1 MLFALYEKIALEVNF
16 MAQYQIFSD
25 SSCDLSTELR
35 KANNIEYF
43 YFGLVVDGVE
53 YKADLDWV
61 EYSQEEFYGWL
72 SAGKKVK
79 TTQVSMEE
87 VMNKVRPYFKKGI
100 DVIYIGCSSALTGSM
115 NLFELA
121 KKELLEEF
129 PDRKMIGVDSLTAAC
144 TLGMLV
150 VDAARQQQAGASIEE
165 LEKWV
170 YDNRFFY
177 NQFATVDTLSYLKA
191 AGRIKGTAAFFGNI
205 IGVKPIFISDRK
217 GNNFTINK
225 VKGTKASLNELFEG
239 VKNAFVPGETKEIYV
254 GHGNVIDRAELLK
267 KRIEEE
273 LKVPVRIEVIGPIV
287 GTTCGPGVIATFCRG
302 KEVTRYE
309 GDGIKE

>member
-1 MLFALYEKIALEVNF
+1 
-16 MAQYQIFSD
+16 MAKYQIFTD
-25 SSCDLSTELR
+25 SSCDLCTETR
-35 KANNIEYF
+35 KVNNIAYF
-43 YFGLVVDGVE
+43 YFGLVVDGKE
-53 YKADLDWV
+53 YPADLDWKA
-61 EYSQEEFYGWL
+61 YSPEEFYGWL

-87 VMNKVRPYFKKGI
+87 VMNKVRPYFEKGI

-239 VKNAFVPGETKEIYV
+239 VKNAFVPGEAKEIYV

-302 KEVTRYE
+302 QEVTRYE

>member
-1 MLFALYEKIALEVNF
+1 
-16 MAQYQIFSD
+16 MAKYQIFTD

-35 KANNIEYF
+35 KANNVEYF

-53 YKADLDWV
+53 YKADLDWQ

-87 VMNKVRPYFKKGI
+87 VLLKVRPYFEKGI
-100 DVIYIGCSSALTGSM
+100 DIIYIGCSSALTGSM

-121 KKELLEEF
+121 KQQLMEEF
-129 PDRKMIGVDSLTAAC
+129 PDRKMIGVDSLAASC
-144 TLGMLV
+144 TLGMMIL
-150 VDAARQQQAGASIEE
+150 DAAKEQQKGASIEE

-177 NQFATVDTLSYLKA
+177 NQFATVDTLTYLKA

-205 IGVKPIFISDRK
+205 IGIKPIFISDRK
-217 GNNFTINK
+217 GNNLTINK
-225 VKGTKASLNELFEG
+225 VKGTKASLNELFED
-239 VKNAFVPGETKEIYV
+239 VKNAVVPGVTEEIFI
-254 GHGNVIDRAELLK
+254 GQGMAQERAELLK
-267 KRIEEE
+267 KRVEEE
-273 LKVPVRIEVIGPIV
+273 LNIKATVQWIGPIV
-287 GTTCGPGVIATFCRG
+287 GTTCGPGVIATFCKG

-309 GDGIKE
+309 GDGVQQ

>member
-1 MLFALYEKIALEVNF
+1 
-16 MAQYQIFSD
+16 MAKYQIFTD
-25 SSCDLSTELR
+25 SSSDLTPELR
-35 KANNIEYF
+35 KQHNLEYF

-53 YKADLDWV
+53 YRADIDWKD
-61 EYSQEEFYGWL
+61 YSCEEFYGWL
-72 SAGKKVK
+72 KQGKKVK
-79 TTQVSMEE
+79 TTQVSLEE
-87 VMNKVRPYFKKGI
+87 VLNKVRPLFEKGI
-100 DVIYIGCSSALTGSM
+100 DVIYLACSCKLTGSL
-115 NLFELA
+115 NLFMLA
-121 KKELLEEF
+121 REQLLEEF
-129 PDRKMIGVDSLTAAC
+129 PERKMIGVETLTSSFA
-144 TLGMLV
+144 LGLLAI
-150 VDAARQQQAGASIEE
+150 DAAKKQQEGLSIEE
-165 LEKWV
+165 LEKWALERR
-170 YDNRFFY
+170 YFY
-177 NQFATVDTLSYLKA
+177 QFFATVDTLTYLKA